1 MYSFDKSWHTH
12 EQKLSLL
19 MYSFFTIPGIHMSKS
34 CLSWCTVFLQFLA
47 YTWARV
53 LFLDVQ
59 IRDNFWRTHDHELSN
74 LIQWSCEIY
83 LPLAVDMSCL
93 SWWTAVVI
101 NDWSRV
107 ILVVCR
113 KSTNSV
119 SGKIRKRKLRYENST
134 NYRCRTSEYLE
145 IFNAIFNFLPYHV
158 LSRRLW
164 GALFIYSIN
173 DC

>member
-12 EQKLSLL
+12 EQNCLYWCTLL
-19 MYSFFTIPGIHMSKS
+19 TIPGIHMSKS

-59 IRDNFWRTHDHELSN
+59 IWDNFWRTHDHELSN

-145 IFNAIFNFLPYHV
+145 ILNAIFNFLPYHV

-164 GALFIYSIN
+164 GALLIYSIN

>member
-1 MYSFDKSWHTH
+1 MPARVIFHNVQFWQILAYTWAKLSLLMYTFDNSWHTH
-12 EQKLSLL
+12 EQ
-19 MYSFFTIPGIHMSKS
+19 
-34 CLSWCTVFLQFLA
+34 C
-47 YTWARV
+47 
-53 LFLDVQ
+53 VQ
-59 IRDNFWRTHDHELSN
+59 IWDNFSHDHWIKLDNS
-74 LIQWSCEIY
+74 WSCEIY